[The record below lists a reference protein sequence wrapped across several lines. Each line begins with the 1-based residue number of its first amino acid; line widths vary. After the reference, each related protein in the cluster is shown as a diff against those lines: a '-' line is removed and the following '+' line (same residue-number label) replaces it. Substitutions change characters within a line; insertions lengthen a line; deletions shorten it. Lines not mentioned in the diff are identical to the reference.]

1 MTDESSI
8 FSLPL
13 ILVIQSVS
21 LADGSTSHISHKGD
35 VFLSSDIML
44 SSVLHVPNFAFNLL
58 SVCHLAK
65 SLNYAVIFLP
75 YHCLLQ
81 DLSLKK
87 IFGKGY
93 ERDGLYFFGDPPP
106 ATSSLQASVLPSS
119 SSYVFSFKTLTL
131 WHACLGHA
139 NFQYL
144 CLLFPSFTKACKDH
158 KFQCEVCELSKHTH
172 ISYIPRMHCTSSV
185 FNLIHS
191 DV

>member
-65 SLNYAVIFLP
+65 SLNYSVIFLP

-106 ATSSLQASVLPSS
+106 TTSSLQASVLPSS

-158 KFQCEVCELSKHTH
+158 KF
-172 ISYIPRMHCTSSV
+172 
-185 FNLIHS
+185 
-191 DV
+191 